1 MHRQTKSSST
11 YQLIYKIFCLSVF
24 GGKIAASER
33 CSEGARNA
41 QSGRG
46 VASANHHLRQQM
58 HVCPNSGPWLKSNTA
73 TMSPSSSHPISLAE
87 YEANETTTV
96 DVECLTAST
105 TVDPNSGVDECNNA
119 NTANNNSR
127 SCSRCGS
134 INSNKSAIVIS
145 NHDNEFNYDQLPP
158 FTTMQRKCCAS
169 SPRIDAISDI
179 ESNCC
184 HTSDSLSRRSSVG
197 HLVRDRMSSYGYGSN
212 TSLSCRSSTPGTSD
226 GHHSRRHHK
235 HSHSHSRQI
244 YYQKHHSLCKR
255 VSDMSSHQTTSSG
268 THSVP
273 RSHCRHRRKNSCS
286 STFGDSLRRRKRSD
300 METCSFHGSDTSIYD
315 PLHVD
320 VGGAS
325 SANTVILTPS
335 KITIEHNL
343 DTDVEEV
350 AIDVGKPNRNIYTP
364 SPIQWSFLPE
374 FENHKRSS
382 GRTTDDNDIMLDA
395 DTDSLPVT
403 NDFRGKKGSS
413 CPPQCQHNSDEYSVW
428 QTRSDHNEAT
438 TNTIMFHHES
448 DEIDNCCG
456 NYYQCSTANDH
467 DVGAEAHEINEHM
480 AADDNKETCFQCSP
494 TSPTAAAKVLRQ
506 TKAKESLNNSLTA
519 NGTQFQSTSAT
530 TSAIHFHKNDISSPS
545 SRRLDLSP
553 DIRRYSKITN
563 LEQQNA
569 SNLMPNYF
577 QSDSAT
583 NAGAHTQ
590 NQANQNLG
598 SNYFVDNKFTSSAA
612 GTVSATAPPC
622 VHHNPSSRSMQSI
635 SSTSLANSAR
645 DVEMQNLPTSSMY
658 EKPFGSINLTTQNQF
673 EPYSSRRIAS
683 TSDTNGTNQQQQQRT
698 ASNINVISYPP
709 NTSNFDEIVDNAML
723 ASGNDADNANNN
735 FNYSNASSSSD
746 ESLVSDTQNDDND
759 GTRARRSGSNLNSI
773 FRAIRKRAHKY
784 TNFLKDTH

>member
-1 MHRQTKSSST
+1 
-11 YQLIYKIFCLSVF
+11 
-24 GGKIAASER
+24 
-33 CSEGARNA
+33 
-41 QSGRG
+41 
-46 VASANHHLRQQM
+46 
-58 HVCPNSGPWLKSNTA
+58 
-73 TMSPSSSHPISLAE
+73 MSPSSSHPISLAE

-105 TVDPNSGVDECNNA
+105 IVDPNSGVDECNNA

-179 ESNCC
+179 ESNCYHSY
-184 HTSDSLSRRSSVG
+184 HTTESLSRRSSVG
-197 HLVRDRMSSYGYGSN
+197 HLVRDRMNSYGSN
-212 TSLSCRSSTPGTSD
+212 TSLSCRSSTPGTSN

-235 HSHSHSRQI
+235 HSHSHSHPRQI

-273 RSHCRHRRKNSCS
+273 RNHCRHRRKNSCS

-300 METCSFHGSDTSIYD
+300 IETCSFHGSDTSIYD

-335 KITIEHNL
+335 KITIEHNQ

-374 FENHKRSS
+374 FENRKTNA
-382 GRTTDDNDIMLDA
+382 GRANTDNDIMLDT
-395 DTDSLPVT
+395 DTDSLALT
-403 NDFRGKKGSS
+403 NEFRNKKGSS
-413 CPPQCQHNSDEYSVW
+413 CPPQCQHNNEEYSIW
-428 QTRSDHNEAT
+428 QTRIDHNEET
-438 TNTIMFHHES
+438 TNTILFHHES
-448 DEIDNCCG
+448 DEIENCCG
-456 NYYQCSTANDH
+456 NYYHCGTSGGLATDY
-467 DVGAEAHEINEHM
+467 DVGGD
-480 AADDNKETCFQCSP
+480 ADEPKVHIRVEGGKENCLQCSP
-494 TSPTAAAKVLRQ
+494 SSPTVATKSVRQ
-506 TKAKESLNNSLTA
+506 PKSKDSLNNMVTA
-519 NGTQFQSTSAT
+519 NGNQLPSTSVT
-530 TSAIHFHKNDISSPS
+530 TPVIHFHKNDISSPS
-545 SRRLDLSP
+545 NRRLDLST

-577 QSDSAT
+577 QPRSASEASP
-583 NAGAHTQ
+583 NAANSQ
-590 NQANQNLG
+590 NQINQNLG
-598 SNYFVDNKFTSSAA
+598 SNYFVDNKFTST
-612 GTVSATAPPC
+612 GATTSAPPC
-622 VHHNPSSRSMQSI
+622 VHQTQSSRSMQSI
-635 SSTSLANSAR
+635 SSNSLANSAR
-645 DVEMQNLPTSSMY
+645 DVEMHNLPTSSMY

-673 EPYSSRRIAS
+673 EPYSSRRTT
-683 TSDTNGTNQQQQQRT
+683 TSNEGNVSHQLPQRN
-698 ASNINVISYPP
+698 AGHINAISYPP
-709 NTSNFDEIVDNAML
+709 STSNFDGIVDNVNQTSNA
-723 ASGNDADNANNN
+723 DADDANNN
-735 FNYSNASSSSD
+735 FNYSNATSSS
-746 ESLVSDTQNDDND
+746 ESLVSDGQVDDDD
-759 GTRARRSGSNLNSI
+759 GIGGNRQVSNLNSI
-773 FRAIRKRAHKY
+773 FKAIRKRARKY